1 MGRSSSG
8 CMYVRQTGWGLTM
21 RWVACLVLVLVV
33 HGADQE
39 QLDGEP
45 VELSR
50 SSANALDYRATL
62 LQTRAKTTFPS
73 LAGDLSIGPKM
84 GLQHHRLADENA
96 EDAALAKA
104 SEVGQKLEKKASRW
118 TSQANTH
125 EKKA

>member
-1 MGRSSSG
+1 MG
-8 CMYVRQTGWGLTM
+8 
-21 RWVACLVLVLVV
+21 
-33 HGADQE
+33 

-50 SSANALDYRATL
+50 SSANALDDRETL
-62 LQTRAKTTFPS
+62 LQTGAKTTFPS
-73 LAGDLSIGPKM
+73 LAGDLSLGPKM
-84 GLQHHRLADENA
+84 GIQHHRLADENA

-125 EKKA
+125 EKKAKELESKAGMVSKKKKTSKRPKIVK